1 MLRHSYILLIVCLFI
16 TISCDKVSLN
26 AENSGEAYKL
36 YVGDYKAEGSTVT
49 RYRIGID
56 TVTLPDTFSMKIE
69 KIGGRNDSA
78 LFESNVKITNLLG
91 LGFNDAAANVTYD
104 RLYPNFPP
112 NVRNLKIEL
121 TSIGILT
128 YSYYIPN
135 GVNDT
140 SRFKGVAKRQ

>member
-1 MLRHSYILLIVCLFI
+1 MLRYSFIFLILCLFI
-16 TISCDKVSLN
+16 TISCDKASLD
-26 AENSGEAYKL
+26 AQNSGEAYKL

-56 TVTLPDTFSMKIE
+56 TITLPDTFSMKIE
-69 KIGGRNDSA
+69 KITGRDSA

-91 LGFNDAAANVTYD
+91 LDFNDDAANVTYS
-104 RLYPNFPP
+104 RLYPNFPS
-112 NVRNLKIEL
+112 NVKNLKIEL
-121 TSIGILT
+121 TSVGVLT